1 MYWISDILLE
11 HTKFRSFTL
20 QREKKICLQYHKW
33 IKSSTNQRTRLTLL
47 LFVLFRFVFWTKH
60 NVWFELN
67 LYVYATHLK
76 SSCWA
81 SFFVK
86 FTTPTPHHFKKGHY
100 HLSPGVLLC
109 VLSREKKMGIG
120 RYHATHLKL
129 PVSVSFPSIAKL
141 SWRRAQTYQN
151 LADMTTSSREK
162 FLITVNVSCA
172 IYQWRIQ
179 FRL

>member
-20 QREKKICLQYHKW
+20 QREKKICLQYQKW

-47 LFVLFRFVFWTKH
+47 LFVLFKLVFWTKH

-81 SFFVK
+81 SFFCQIYN
-86 FTTPTPHHFKKGHY
+86 PNSPPLYKGHY
-100 HLSPGVLLC
+100 HLSPGVLLYA
-109 VLSREKKMGIG
+109 LSRERKMGNG

-141 SWRRAQTYQN
+141 SWQRAQTYQN